1 MSVIALWTINSAVYG
16 QKKSIYMYIIKK
28 IHSCTEYNT
37 KVQKKTVK
45 QQYVSSKNKMMWY
58 YNKWWTNQ
66 NHAWKLYNKWW
77 TNQNNAWKLYKEWN
91 SRHTYLYTQQFNHQL

>member
-1 MSVIALWTINSAVYG
+1 VSVIALWTINSAVYG

-45 QQYVSSKNKMMWY
+45 QQYVSSKNKMM
-58 YNKWWTNQ
+58 
-66 NHAWKLYNKWW
+66 
-77 TNQNNAWKLYKEWN
+77 
-91 SRHTYLYTQQFNHQL
+91 